1 MQWGIAVNPTMLPV
15 LATCIACALQ
25 SAQSTLGIDLF
36 FKEPTSTLSE
46 TARDW
51 CKSLGSTA
59 TTVEDILHKPDR
71 RVLAAIQVGTTQVG
85 SSTKQLGLG
94 GIYVHYGKVTI
105 KVDTA
110 LCICGLEKYVSKTIY
125 KRYCSIL

>member
-1 MQWGIAVNPTMLPV
+1 MLWGIATNPTVRLV
-15 LATCIACALQ
+15 FAAYIACALQ
-25 SAQSTLGIDLF
+25 RAQSTLGIDLF

-71 RVLAAIQVGTTQVG
+71 RVLAAIQVG
-85 SSTKQLGLG
+85 ST
-94 GIYVHYGKVTI
+94 
-105 KVDTA
+105 
-110 LCICGLEKYVSKTIY
+110 
-125 KRYCSIL
+125 